1 MRRFESSRRRL
12 YLQEIVSDWHNCL
25 SVGHKRY
32 KITVTR
38 PGGER
43 KPHNDDYTSEQK
55 GLRSG
60 IFVVEELPIDKN
72 QAWKS
77 A

>member
-1 MRRFESSRRRL
+1 M
-12 YLQEIVSDWHNCL
+12 
-25 SVGHKRY
+25 
-32 KITVTR
+32 TR

-43 KPHNDDYTSEQK
+43 KSHNDDYTSEQK
-55 GLRSG
+55 GLGSG

>member
-1 MRRFESSRRRL
+1 MSNW
-12 YLQEIVSDWHNCL
+12 YNCL

-55 GLRSG
+55 GLRSD
-60 IFVVEELPIDKN
+60 ISVVEGLSIGKN